1 MNTNSQPITLKT
13 ALGLSRAD
21 ALMLGVPGR
30 DAAANARRLA
40 VAQAIREEHRQV
52 SDAAYRRAAE
62 RKDFMNE
69 PHVPEPFGL
78 YQLIHAKGD
87 VQAVLNEP
95 GFEDLVLQDMGRGH
109 REELVSD
116 ENGIRYEGFGPD
128 RSDVAE
134 ASYQAALIHQELR
147 AHRLVDGEP
156 ITRTPVENALVDHR
170 VTTTGTDRDETRRFL
185 EDLVGQHRG
194 SDLAD
199 ALRTYQ
205 FFPNGPLLPVP
216 HNGRWTG
223 RTLRDAQEAAID
235 LIRERIDNAARTVA
249 EHIPCADLFAHM
261 GDGAYATYGGTFKI
275 AFGERGPGDGYDE
288 ADIDGELDATWVFS
302 SHAHT
307 RITTST
313 LTLDAHPADVA
324 AWITDQARQ
333 AASPAY
339 LAWETRR
346 RLEMP
351 RLNRADRAGLSN
363 ATPPSSLGPAA
374 SRNTG
379 PGIEPF

>member
-1 MNTNSQPITLKT
+1 MNINSQPITLKT
-13 ALGLSRAD
+13 TLGLARAD

-30 DAAANARRLA
+30 DAAANARRLT
-40 VAQAIREEHRQV
+40 VAQAIREEHQQV

-116 ENGIRYEGFGPD
+116 EDGTRYERFGPD
-128 RSDVAE
+128 RMDLAE

-147 AHRLVDGEP
+147 AHGLVDGEP
-156 ITRTPVENALVDHR
+156 ITRTPVENTLIDHHAKA
-170 VTTTGTDRDETRRFL
+170 TGTDRDEARQFL
-185 EDLVGQHRG
+185 DDLVYRHRG
-194 SDLAD
+194 TDLAG
-199 ALRTYQ
+199 ALQTYQ
-205 FFPNGPLLPVP
+205 FFPNGPLPIP
-216 HNGRWTG
+216 HNGSWTG
-223 RTLRDAQEAAID
+223 RTLRDPQEAAID
-235 LIRERIDNAARTVA
+235 LVREHIDNAARAVA
-249 EHIPCADLFAHM
+249 EYIPCADLFAYM
-261 GDGAYATYGGTFKI
+261 GDGNYATYGGALKVV
-275 AFGERGPGDGYDE
+275 FGEREPGDGYDG
-288 ADIDGELDATWVFS
+288 ADIDGELGATWIFS

-313 LTLDAHPADVA
+313 LTLDADPADVA
-324 AWITDQARQ
+324 AWITDQARR

-363 ATPPSSLGPAA
+363 TTPPRSGGPAA

-379 PGIEPF
+379 PDIEPF